1 VSKIS
6 IRRAHSLSPQKAMN
20 IAKAIAADIERDYGV
35 RSSWKGDTL
44 QFKGA
49 GVTGSL
55 NLAPK
60 EMILEVQLGILLF
73 ALRDSIASQ
82 IERKFD
88 EMLASQ
94 TAKTNKT
101 RS

>member
-20 IAKAIAADIERDYGV
+20 IAKAIATEIEHDYGV
-35 RSSWKGDTL
+35 RSNWKGDTL
-44 QFKGA
+44 QFKGS

-55 NLAPK
+55 HLAPK
-60 EMILEVQLGILLF
+60 EMVLEVQLGIMLF
-73 ALRDSIASQ
+73 ALRDSIATQ

-88 EMLASQ
+88 QMLSSQ
-94 TAKTNKT
+94 TAKTTKS